1 MENYSPRGPSE
12 DSLYD
17 LLTYIFLMIL
27 KAGSRKEKASVK
39 ATPTRRVSGFYI
51 RIIAS

>member
-17 LLTYIFLMIL
+17 LSTYIFLMIL
-27 KAGSRKEKASVK
+27 KTGSRKEKASVK
-39 ATPTRRVSGFYI
+39 SYTRRVSCFYI